1 MLVRF
6 NSFFLVLVS
15 VALCLSLLGKHFFR
29 GRELFSGRVHY
40 RALEEEM
47 TPIIRRRESTP
58 VAPTTENP
66 PLPSAPPA
74 YSPPRAPTPPQPSG
88 RFDNI
93 DVSPRSRRPADID
106 AEDSNYNSL

>member
-1 MLVRF
+1 
-6 NSFFLVLVS
+6 
-15 VALCLSLLGKHFFR
+15 
-29 GRELFSGRVHY
+29 
-40 RALEEEM
+40 M

-58 VAPTTENP
+58 TTVENP
-66 PLPSAPPA
+66 QPLPSAPPA